1 MYEVL
6 DKNILIVGFTGKAK
20 SGKSTAANAAG
31 QYLLHNYGI
40 PVCTKA
46 FADPIREI
54 GHIFGFTNEQLNYQE
69 FKEKVD
75 ERWGISPRKFMQ
87 LVGSEMFRTHIGPDV
102 WIKHMFG
109 IGIPKWVDDVK
120 NHSVYALDRECA
132 AKPIYAC
139 MIGDVRFKN
148 EADAIHNRGGLII
161 RINRPDVDDIS
172 NGVQNHAS
180 EKEFDLIQ
188 PDIVIDNIFSSVQ
201 EYRDFMAQR
210 VKGLIMQNPQWS
222 KQLVYQSN
230 LSR

>member
-1 MYEVL
+1 MYQVG
-6 DKNILIVGFTGKAK
+6 DKDILIVGFTGRAK
-20 SGKSTAANAAG
+20 SGKSTAADAVG
-31 QYLLHNYGI
+31 RYLLHNYGT
-40 PVCTKA
+40 PVNCCA

-54 GHIFGFTNEQLNYQE
+54 GLIFGFTNEQLNYQE

-102 WIKHMFG
+102 WVKHMFE
-109 IGIPKWVDDVK
+109 IGIPKWVNWVM
-120 NHSVYALDRECA
+120 NHSVHALDKEIARSHV
-132 AKPIYAC
+132 YAC

-148 EADAIHNRGGLII
+148 EADAIRERGGLII
-161 RINRPDVDDIS
+161 RINRPDVTDIS

-188 PDIVIDNIFSSVQ
+188 PDVVIDNTFSSVQ
-201 EYRDFMAQR
+201 EYKDFVAER